1 MKGAFTRFT
10 AASDSRQLA
19 SSSAGIV
26 DLVHAEERLDPGRC
40 YRAVSS
46 RDARFDGWFFVGVHT
61 TGIYCRPSCPARTPL
76 AHNVSYYP
84 VAAAAQASGFRACRR
99 CRPDAA
105 PGSAEWNVRADLV
118 GRAMRLI
125 VDGAVDR
132 VGVPGLAAALGY
144 SERHLHRLLV
154 AELGVGALALARAQ
168 RAQTARVL
176 IETTAMSFADIAFA
190 AGFRSIRQFNDTVRE
205 IFARAPSEL
214 RNRSWTAPAAPGVI
228 SLRLAHRAPYDG
240 PALLAFFAGH
250 QVREVEDV
258 DGCTYRRV
266 LALPHGPGT
275 VELTPQETFTQCALR
290 LADVR
295 DLPTAV
301 ASCRRILDADSD
313 PMAIHDALRLD
324 PILGTLIARRPG
336 LRVPGAA
343 AAAELAIRTV
353 IGQQVSVAGA
363 STLTSRL
370 VTALGTP
377 LTHPDG
383 RLTHV
388 FPGPAAIAEADLSGL
403 GMTNARQRTLRELAT
418 AIADGSLCL
427 DIGVDRKATVESMQ
441 RIFGIGP
448 WTASYV
454 AMRGLADPD
463 VFLGGDLILRRA
475 LDDLSRPAV
484 TRAGSDP
491 LSVPPITER
500 AANELAR
507 SWRPWRSYAVMHLW
521 VQHTA
526 ARTPR
531 PARAAAAADLPT
543 LSNARRSA

>member
-1 MKGAFTRFT
+1 M
-10 AASDSRQLA
+10 L
-19 SSSAGIV
+19 
-26 DLVHAEERLDPGRC
+26 AEERLDPERC

-61 TGIYCRPSCPARTPL
+61 TGVYCRPSCPARTPL
-76 AHNVSYYP
+76 RHNVSYYP
-84 VAAAAQASGFRACRR
+84 VAAAAQAAGFRACRR

-105 PGSAEWNVRADLV
+105 PGSAEWNVRADVV

-125 VDGAVDR
+125 ADGAVDR

-154 AELGVGALALARAQ
+154 AELGVGPLALARAQ

-176 IETTAMSFADIAFA
+176 IETTAMSFADVAFA

-214 RNRSWTAPAAPGVI
+214 RTRSRTAPAAPGVI

-250 QVREVEDV
+250 QVREVEEV
-258 DGCTYRRV
+258 VAGTYRRV

-275 VELTPQETFTQCALR
+275 VELTPKETFTQCVLR
-290 LADVR
+290 LSDVR

-301 ASCRRILDADSD
+301 ATCRRVLDADSD
-313 PMAIHDALRLD
+313 PIAVHDALRPD
-324 PILGTLIARRPG
+324 PVLGPLVARRPG

-343 AAAELAIRTV
+343 DAAELAIRTV

-370 VTALGTP
+370 VTAIGAP
-377 LTHPDG
+377 LAHPDG
-383 RLTHV
+383 SLTHA
-388 FPGPAAIAEADLSGL
+388 FPRPETIAAADLSGL
-403 GMTNARQRTLRELAT
+403 GMTGARQRTVRELAT
-418 AIADGSLCL
+418 ALSDGTLSL
-427 DIGVDRKATVESMQ
+427 DIGVDRRDAVEGMQ
-441 RIFGIGP
+441 RLFGIGP
-448 WTASYV
+448 WTADYV
-454 AMRGLADPD
+454 AMRGLSDPD

-475 LDDLSRPAV
+475 LDQ
-484 TRAGSDP
+484 
-491 LSVPPITER
+491 LSVAGMTEPGADPRTVTPITER
-500 AANELAR
+500 AANGRA
-507 SWRPWRSYAVMHLW
+507 SAWRPWRSYAVMHLW
-521 VQHTA
+521 GQHSATRA
-526 ARTPR
+526 ARPGR
-531 PARAAAAADLPT
+531 PVEVADRPS
-543 LSNARRSA
+543 LSSARRSA